1 MTVEFKPGQTCRTCG
16 KKLLSRRDEEGKRI
30 FVAPGNGVFCSMK
43 CGNHFGL
50 KMVPL
55 FEGFREHFSLGQ
67 MQDILEIINRKGK
80 E

>member
-1 MTVEFKPGQTCRTCG
+1 MVEFKPGQTCRTCG
-16 KKLLSRRDEEGKRI
+16 KKLLSRRNEEGKRI

-50 KMVPL
+50 KMAPFLDAV
-55 FEGFREHFSLGQ
+55 EQTITVGDA
-67 MQDILEIINRKGK
+67 MQILEIINRKGK